1 MRGLNLDQLQTFL
14 DVVEL
19 GSFSAA
25 ARKQGLTQPAI
36 SLQLRELEKRLGV
49 RLIER
54 IGRKAQPTAA
64 GVELSLHAERIG
76 AAADAALDAMAG
88 HTGNQPRRVRIGTG
102 ATASIHLLPPAL
114 KALRQRFPT
123 MEITVSTGNA
133 AAIVEAVQENRIDIG
148 LVTLPVSSR
157 SLDIRPL
164 VEDEFV
170 AVFASGAP
178 MPVETTPEIL
188 SALQLVLFETGGNAY
203 RLVEGWFAAA
213 GICMKPAM
221 SLGSVEAIKELVA
234 AGLGCAILPR
244 QAMDN
249 ERDIRRFNVK
259 QLSPPLSRVLAMVLR
274 TDKLRDRGLRETV
287 KAFERLAK

>member
-1 MRGLNLDQLQTFL
+1 
-14 DVVEL
+14 
-19 GSFSAA
+19 
-25 ARKQGLTQPAI
+25 
-36 SLQLRELEKRLGV
+36 
-49 RLIER
+49 
-54 IGRKAQPTAA
+54 
-64 GVELSLHAERIG
+64 
-76 AAADAALDAMAG
+76 
-88 HTGNQPRRVRIGTG
+88 
-102 ATASIHLLPPAL
+102 
-114 KALRQRFPT
+114 

-148 LVTLPVSSR
+148 LVTLPVSGR

-213 GICMKPAM
+213 GIRMKPAM

-249 ERDIRRFNVK
+249 ERDIRRFNIK

>member
-133 AAIVEAVQENRIDIG
+133 AAIVEAVQENRID
-148 LVTLPVSSR
+148 
-157 SLDIRPL
+157 
-164 VEDEFV
+164 
-170 AVFASGAP
+170 
-178 MPVETTPEIL
+178 
-188 SALQLVLFETGGNAY
+188 
-203 RLVEGWFAAA
+203 
-213 GICMKPAM
+213 
-221 SLGSVEAIKELVA
+221 
-234 AGLGCAILPR
+234 
-244 QAMDN
+244 
-249 ERDIRRFNVK
+249 RR
-259 QLSPPLSRVLAMVLR
+259 
-274 TDKLRDRGLRETV
+274 
-287 KAFERLAK
+287 